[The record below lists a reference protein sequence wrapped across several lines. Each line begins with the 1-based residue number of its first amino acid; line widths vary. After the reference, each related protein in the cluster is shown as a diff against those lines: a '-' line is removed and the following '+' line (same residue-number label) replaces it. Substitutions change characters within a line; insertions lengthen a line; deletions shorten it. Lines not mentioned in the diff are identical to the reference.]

1 MRPKGVLVAAGP
13 GSGMGGDPVPPPRP
27 PVHQR
32 GLIPRLARY
41 WGSPLGAR
49 DAKGG
54 LNERDAAAYLKP
66 ARTVARR

>member
-1 MRPKGVLVAAGP
+1 MDGPLDGGGGTGVRDGRGP
-13 GSGMGGDPVPPPRP
+13 GPAAEA

-41 WGSPLGAR
+41 WGSPAIR
-49 DAKGG
+49 EDVAG

-66 ARTVARR
+66 ATTVARR

>member
-1 MRPKGVLVAAGP
+1 MDGPLDGGGGTGVRDGRGP
-13 GSGMGGDPVPPPRP
+13 GPAAEA